1 MPRGGPGLAWSQE
14 GLPGGG
20 TTSQDFSKLKK
31 EDSPSQAE
39 ACALLVAGGEC
50 EVRTVVPG
58 QGAGQPSGQGRPG
71 PRRGRSLGEGAGEGA
86 VEVAVD
92 VAAAGGEAGSLQLPP
107 GARSQCW
114 TRQTPDISLPW
125 MPPVTATRRSGSL
138 GAQAASTSWGGVQG
152 PVCAPAAV
160 ASARAQDTAC
170 SMQSWDGED
179 KHPEVWQ
186 VQATGAAA
194 CQKASLPG
202 GSAGSHSTP
211 SGPAQSLSFLAPAAP
226 VSPPPPSLRPS
237 PCSLRREG
245 ASFS

>member
-1 MPRGGPGLAWSQE
+1 MGRGAPAPGKDAHLGKVLVKVRLRSRSMSRRQAAKL
-14 GLPGGG
+14 GLC
-20 TTSQDFSKLKK
+20 S
-31 EDSPSQAE
+31 
-39 ACALLVAGGEC
+39 C
-50 EVRTVVPG
+50 
-58 QGAGQPSGQGRPG
+58 
-71 PRRGRSLGEGAGEGA
+71 
-86 VEVAVD
+86 
-92 VAAAGGEAGSLQLPP
+92 P

-125 MPPVTATRRSGSL
+125 TPLVTATRRSGSL

-160 ASARAQDTAC
+160 ASARVQDAAC

-211 SGPAQSLSFLAPAAP
+211 SGLSFLAPAAP

-237 PCSLRREG
+237 PCSLCREG